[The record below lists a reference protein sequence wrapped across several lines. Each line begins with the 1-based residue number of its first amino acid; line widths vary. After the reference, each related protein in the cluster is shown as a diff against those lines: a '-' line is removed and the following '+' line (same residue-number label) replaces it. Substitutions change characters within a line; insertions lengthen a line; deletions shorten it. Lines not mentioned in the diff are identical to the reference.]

1 MSYELCVHNAT
12 KKNRTNGMS
21 QFDKCAVLSCFLN
34 VNDTQYRIMRSAIRN
49 LSGTFILLMLVT
61 LIAVYREQLSLTVY
75 YQDLVTQS
83 SSDLQIGSVGEV
95 SPGAVFSVNHTK
107 ESDLHS

>member
-1 MSYELCVHNAT
+1 MEMY
-12 KKNRTNGMS
+12 
-21 QFDKCAVLSCFLN
+21 
-34 VNDTQYRIMRSAIRN
+34 
-49 LSGTFILLMLVT
+49 
-61 LIAVYREQLSLTVY
+61 AVYREQLSSTVY

-95 SPGAVFSVNHTK
+95 SPGADFSVNHTL